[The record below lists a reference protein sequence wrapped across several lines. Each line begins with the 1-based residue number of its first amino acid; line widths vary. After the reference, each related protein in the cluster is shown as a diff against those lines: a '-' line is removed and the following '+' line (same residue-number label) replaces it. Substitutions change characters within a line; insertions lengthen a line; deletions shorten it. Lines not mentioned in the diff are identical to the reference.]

1 MENLAKEVR
10 EAFAKMDIKISLKE
24 LSSTTSVS
32 PSQIRYWEKK
42 GYIKSIQQQT
52 NQRHT
57 YTIHTLMIVLGIKHF
72 LNEGYTLSAAYEK
85 QHEQRGLFQSL
96 RSLYQRVE
104 KVDKKNNGEIV
115 IDLGP
120 LDDHPNQ
127 RVIAN
132 ISPEYKV
139 SLTLKEEN

>member
-1 MENLAKEVR
+1 MENLAKEGR

-24 LSSTTSVS
+24 LSSTTGVS

-42 GYIKSIQQQT
+42 GYIKSIQQQK
-52 NQRHT
+52 NQSHT

-85 QHEQRGLFQSL
+85 QHAQRGLFLAL
-96 RSLYQRVE
+96 RSLYKRVE
-104 KVDKKNNGEIV
+104 KIDKKDDGKIV

-132 ISPEYKV
+132 ISPELKL